1 MNALDLFTNAELIR
15 RNGDFEDYLVDVK
28 GEYYSVISLTYEYE
42 EPDVNYQTD
51 WFKSK
56 EQAIKAY
63 EEDLEIA

>member
-1 MNALDLFTNAELIR
+1 MSIVDLFTNAELIR
-15 RNGDFEDYLVDVK
+15 RNGDFEDYVVDVK
-28 GEYYSVISLTYEYE
+28 GAYYSVISLTYEYE

>member
-28 GEYYSVISLTYEYE
+28 GEYYSVIVITYEYE
-42 EPDVNYQTD
+42 EPDINYQTD

-63 EEDLEIA
+63 EKDLEIA